1 MNVRCTLQLER
12 NCPPLQNL
20 CTKPKKKDYMASPSK
35 ASTMKP
41 KPLIVLLLS
50 FQTAKIHE
58 LTSMHSAQS
67 ND

>member
-20 CTKPKKKDYMASPSK
+20 CTKPQKKDYPSK